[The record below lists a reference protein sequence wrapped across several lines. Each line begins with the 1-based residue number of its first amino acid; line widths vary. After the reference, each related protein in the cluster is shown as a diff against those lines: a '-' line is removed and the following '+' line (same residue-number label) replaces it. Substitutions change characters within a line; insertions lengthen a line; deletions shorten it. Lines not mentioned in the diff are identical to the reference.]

1 MIISLRKWQWLTAL
15 IGESAVDVD
24 RTMVKVSI
32 DNVDATRR
40 VYWYNGDDDD
50 DSNSIDYLRS
60 NRHTIFSRIYAKL
73 GAD

>member
-1 MIISLRKWQWLTAL
+1 M
-15 IGESAVDVD
+15 DVD

-50 DSNSIDYLRS
+50 GSNGIDYLR
-60 NRHTIFSRIYAKL
+60 
-73 GAD
+73 

>member
-1 MIISLRKWQWLTAL
+1 M
-15 IGESAVDVD
+15 DVG

-50 DSNSIDYLRS
+50 DSNGIDYLRS